1 MDNSTN
7 TVEPEVT
14 EQEVKA
20 ERLTGIARLL
30 FPLVF
35 IVLVALIAIGVLD
48 AEALSAAVAAVLAV
62 AGLVLAW
69 WKDNN
74 MTIMAIV
81 RHVIWNEEA
90 E

>member
-81 RHVIWNEEA
+81 RHMVWNEVE